1 MQEHHR
7 PSPSVVVGVDG
18 SRAAVHAALWAAD
31 EAVSRDIPLR
41 LICAIPPDGTAQ
53 IDAKNEARKLATAE
67 LAVRYALEAVEAT
80 EKPVKIEV
88 AIIEGLPARTLVDA
102 SRSAAMI
109 CMGPVGASHFAPGRV
124 GSTAA
129 TVAKSARCPAA
140 IIRWTDRA
148 SSAERGAILAV
159 VGKVPD
165 SNAVLQTAIDEA
177 LLRGAR
183 LCVLTMW
190 QSRSDDVHDGRAA
203 FDGTHDAQA
212 QLDRLVHAWGRR
224 YPDVAISA
232 LAVHGSLV
240 HHLVNN
246 PDSIQLVVMG
256 ACDRDVAELVGPAG
270 NAALQAKDCSVL
282 IVSSQ
287 HL

>member
-1 MQEHHR
+1 MQEHQR

-41 LICAIPPDGTAQ
+41 LICVIPPDGTAQ
-53 IDAKNEARKLATAE
+53 VDPRNQTRKLATAE
-67 LAVRYALEAVEAT
+67 SAVRYALEAVEAT

-88 AIIEGLPARTLVDA
+88 EIIDGLPAQALVDA

-109 CMGPVGASHFAPGRV
+109 CIGPVGVSHFAPGRV

-140 IIRWTDRA
+140 IIRWTDRT
-148 SSAERGAILAV
+148 SSPERGAILAV
-159 VGKVPD
+159 LGKSPD

-177 LLRGAR
+177 VMRGAR

-190 QSRSDDVHDGRAA
+190 QSPADDAHDGRAA
-203 FDGTHDAQA
+203 MAGNQEAQA
-212 QLDRLVHAWGRR
+212 QLDRLVDAWRHR
-224 YPDVAISA
+224 YPDVQISA
-232 LAVHGSLV
+232 AAVHGSLV
-240 HHLVNN
+240 HHLANN
-246 PDSIQLVVMG
+246 PASIQLVVMG
-256 ACDRDVAELVGPAG
+256 ACDRDVAELLGPAG
-270 NAALQAKDCSVL
+270 NTALQAKDCSVL